1 MRQQFQGAYEACKRA
16 LAAQPILNEPVICI
30 STVSQ
35 KTCDPCCLVM
45 LYSLS
50 QNFTTAGCAQGTAH
64 LAWLREHLAVSIY
77 LAFLDIQFF
86 AEQRIQDQV
95 QSWVKEGRWQELAD
109 EKREVLLH
117 MQDVLRSCH
126 TLLQTTQIPM
136 NGVVNL
142 LQHIL
147 K

>member
-1 MRQQFQGAYEACKRA
+1 M
-16 LAAQPILNEPVICI
+16 
-30 STVSQ
+30 
-35 KTCDPCCLVM
+35 
-45 LYSLS
+45 
-50 QNFTTAGCAQGTAH
+50 
-64 LAWLREHLAVSIY
+64 LAWLRSVVQRAAV
-77 LAFLDIQFF
+77 LRVGRGKQVLTRACGKWW
-86 AEQRIQDQV
+86 AQRIQDKV
-95 QSWVKEGRWQELAD
+95 AAWVREGRWAELRD

>member
-1 MRQQFQGAYEACKRA
+1 MQ
-16 LAAQPILNEPVICI
+16 
-30 STVSQ
+30 T
-35 KTCDPCCLVM
+35 
-45 LYSLS
+45 
-50 QNFTTAGCAQGTAH
+50 
-64 LAWLREHLAVSIY
+64 
-77 LAFLDIQFF
+77 
-86 AEQRIQDQV
+86 
-95 QSWVKEGRWQELAD
+95 WVKEGRWQELAD

>member
-1 MRQQFQGAYEACKRA
+1 M
-16 LAAQPILNEPVICI
+16 
-30 STVSQ
+30 
-35 KTCDPCCLVM
+35 
-45 LYSLS
+45 
-50 QNFTTAGCAQGTAH
+50 
-64 LAWLREHLAVSIY
+64 
-77 LAFLDIQFF
+77 
-86 AEQRIQDQV
+86 QRIQEQV
-95 QSWVKEGRWQELAD
+95 QAWVKEGRWQELAD

-126 TLLQTTQIPM
+126 TLLQTTSIPM

>member
-1 MRQQFQGAYEACKRA
+1 
-16 LAAQPILNEPVICI
+16 
-30 STVSQ
+30 
-35 KTCDPCCLVM
+35 M
-45 LYSLS
+45 L
-50 QNFTTAGCAQGTAH
+50 
-64 LAWLREHLAVSIY
+64 W
-77 LAFLDIQFF
+77 
-86 AEQRIQDQV
+86 QRIQDRV
-95 QSWVKEGRWQELAD
+95 QTWVKEGRWQELAD

>member
-1 MRQQFQGAYEACKRA
+1 MWSGDVAASGEAHPLCHAADHWRIRNGAA
-16 LAAQPILNEPVICI
+16 
-30 STVSQ
+30 
-35 KTCDPCCLVM
+35 
-45 LYSLS
+45 
-50 QNFTTAGCAQGTAH
+50 
-64 LAWLREHLAVSIY
+64 
-77 LAFLDIQFF
+77 
-86 AEQRIQDQV
+86 QRIQDKV
-95 QSWVKEGRWQELAD
+95 AAWVKEGRWAELRA